1 MLVLNSR
8 LDKSAG
14 FYPMF
19 LFGFSLLLLRLPL
32 PQGPF
37 SGSPVFL
44 HKKQWLFQNVNFL
57 FKVLLKIKISISVT
71 TYGVLHGA
79 MVCQPTESDQCY
91 LDKWILYLSVIGQ
104 LCRPY
109 WLLTVQPA
117 KFESCN
123 KYNIY
128 LTKLVCR
135 SVLCTYCKL
144 RIPVLFFCFF
154 LVFCSLCFGHKSTGK
169 RRSASTYF

>member
-1 MLVLNSR
+1 MTKVQVSIPCSFLGSVCCCFDCPFPRGLFQVLQFSSTKNS
-8 LDKSAG
+8 DYFKMSI
-14 FYPMF
+14 FYSRYCWKLKF
-19 LFGFSLLLLRLPL
+19 LF
-32 PQGPF
+32 
-37 SGSPVFL
+37 
-44 HKKQWLFQNVNFL
+44 
-57 FKVLLKIKISISVT
+57 SVT
-71 TYGVLHGA
+71 MYGVLHGA

-123 KYNIY
+123 KYDIY

-144 RIPVLFFCFF
+144 RIPVLFCFVF
-154 LVFCSLCFGHKSTGK
+154 FVFCSLCFGHKSTGK